1 VLWCISPL
9 VSFYVGSVL
18 HFVLSQLLS
27 NFSTGQYLVSG
38 SIISLYNT
46 QLVGNVNLQDSFL
59 LSPIANILRLTT
71 LLPSSHHPVSSVLA
85 SSLLMYMFLMG
96 ELDLMD

>member
-1 VLWCISPL
+1 LRWHFCVVVKEVENEEHEKSRFYAFSLNISC
-9 VSFYVGSVL
+9 GE
-18 HFVLSQLLS
+18 
-27 NFSTGQYLVSG
+27 
-38 SIISLYNT
+38 LYNT
-46 QLVGNVNLQDSFL
+46 QLVGNLNLQDSFL

-71 LLPSSHHPVSSVLA
+71 LLPSSHHLVSSVLA